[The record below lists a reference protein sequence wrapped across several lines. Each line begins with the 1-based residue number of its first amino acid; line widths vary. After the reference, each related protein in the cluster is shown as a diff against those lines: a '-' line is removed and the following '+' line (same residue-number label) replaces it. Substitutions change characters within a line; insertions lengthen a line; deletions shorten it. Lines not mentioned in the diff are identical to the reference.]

1 MLYNM
6 TYFDIVYLCIKV
18 RLYCSRCLC
27 SFNLYSDVL
36 SRNKKRREDWHWL
49 TVLIFKKTHSSFICK
64 VGATDNHLQLPFY
77 TVCVYTSRKSFDN
90 RTNLWSLIPHLTASI
105 FHTQGRT
112 FWSLFGPWLSY
123 SKKNPRKELSCAPL
137 TILILLLG
145 DIITQFLISL
155 ATSQYSQEC

>member
-1 MLYNM
+1 M

-112 FWSLFGPWLSY
+112 FWSLSGLDYPIQKK
-123 SKKNPRKELSCAPL
+123 SKKRTFMCSTHHPHIVAWWYHHSVSHFV
-137 TILILLLG
+137 G
-145 DIITQFLISL
+145 DISIFSR
-155 ATSQYSQEC
+155 C